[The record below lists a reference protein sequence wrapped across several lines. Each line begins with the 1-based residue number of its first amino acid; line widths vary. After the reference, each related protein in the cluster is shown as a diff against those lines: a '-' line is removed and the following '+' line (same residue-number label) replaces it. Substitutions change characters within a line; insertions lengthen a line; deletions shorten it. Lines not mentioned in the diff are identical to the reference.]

1 MAGVRT
7 VAVIGAGIM
16 GRGIAH
22 AAALGGFRTILE
34 DILPAALR
42 RAEGEIRANL
52 DKAVQLGKVSSDEA
66 EAAFGRIEYAGTVE
80 EAARAADLVI
90 EAVPEEMES
99 KIEIFTLLDK
109 ICRPETVLASNTSSL
124 SITEIASVTNR
135 ARKCVGMHFFNPVH
149 KMKLLEIVRALETD
163 DHTIALAVEVGNRM
177 KKETVVIKE
186 SPGFVT
192 SRINAMIGNE
202 AFYLLQE
209 GIASAADI
217 DKALKLGLNHPMGP
231 FELVDLVG
239 LDTRLHILEY
249 LHKSLGDK
257 YRPCPLIAQY
267 VKAGRLG
274 RKSGRGVFEY
284 EGTKKASGA
293 SESESDQKLR
303 GVRSAAQPASSAP
316 SQN

>member
-1 MAGVRT
+1 MPEVRT
-7 VAVIGAGIM
+7 IAVIGAGIM

-22 AAALGGFRTILE
+22 AAALGGYRTILE
-34 DILPAALR
+34 DILPASLR
-42 RAEGEIRANL
+42 KAESEIRANL
-52 DKAVQLGKVSSDEA
+52 EKAVELGKVKKEEA
-66 EAAFGRIEYAGTVE
+66 EAARARIEFAGTVE

-109 ICRPETVLASNTSSL
+109 ICRPGTIIASNTSAL
-124 SITEIASVTNR
+124 SITEIASVTYR
-135 ARKCVGMHFFNPVH
+135 APKCLGMHFFNPVH
-149 KMKLLEIVRALETD
+149 KMKLLEVVRALETD
-163 DHTIALAVEVGNRM
+163 EETLATAIAVGQRMGKEV
-177 KKETVVIKE
+177 VVVKE
-186 SPGFVT
+186 SPGFIT

-202 AFYLLQE
+202 AFYMLQE

-249 LHKSLGDK
+249 LHKSLGEK
-257 YRPCPLIAQY
+257 FRPCPLLVQY

-274 RKSGRGVFEY
+274 RKSGKGVYEY
-284 EGTKKASGA
+284 
-293 SESESDQKLR
+293 SDQT
-303 GVRSAAQPASSAP
+303 ASKAV
-316 SQN
+316 N

>member
-1 MAGVRT
+1 VASIKT

-22 AAALGGFRTILE
+22 VAALGGYRTILE
-34 DILPAALR
+34 DILPASLR
-42 RAEGEIRANL
+42 KAESEIRANL
-52 DKAVQLGKVSSDEA
+52 DKGVELGKLEKSVAD
-66 EAAFGRIEYAGTVE
+66 AAFSRIQLVGSVE

-109 ICRPETVLASNTSSL
+109 ICRPNTILASNTSSL
-124 SITEIASVTNR
+124 SVTEIASVTYR
-135 ARKCVGMHFFNPVH
+135 PRKCVGMHFFNPVH
-149 KMKLLEIVRALETD
+149 KMKLLEVVRALETD
-163 DHTIALAVEVGNRM
+163 DETIAAATEVGRRM
-177 KKETVVIKE
+177 GKEVVVIKE
-186 SPGFVT
+186 SPGFIT

-202 AFYLLQE
+202 AFYMLQE
-209 GIASAADI
+209 GIASAEDI

-249 LHKSLGDK
+249 LHKALGEK
-257 YRPCPLIAQY
+257 FRPAPLLVQH

-274 RKSGRGVFEY
+274 RKTGRGVFDY
-284 EGTKKASGA
+284 PDA
-293 SESESDQKLR
+293 QKSKENTAEAKL
-303 GVRSAAQPASSAP
+303 VH
-316 SQN
+316 